1 MSNKILLS
9 ALNVGLESVDTPID
23 ELYEDM
29 AQTSADLTIEQSIE
43 AEREIDEFSERLDI
57 VRGMVEST
65 PEDAPQEAMESL
77 SRLIDHLNYG
87 RTDVS
92 SLEGLDTAGTRQ
104 ALLAQID
111 TMKASLESA
120 LVVSQESWS
129 VKDLWDSAGTVERL
143 SGELKEVT
151 SALSGRAKWFSENGI
166 VIDSLGQLR
175 FMTVNE
181 AFATNLA
188 KEATTT
194 VEHVTDMI
202 DVADQARDTAAK
214 ITALVKSAKVESEG
228 DGRALLTK
236 VVALNNPAIKAR
248 QRLDGVHLLNNE
260 RAQFELYSPKDS
272 SGVDLKGWDQLGYY
286 SLASQKAV
294 KHEYKASRWARFPAW
309 LVAYDVGNAAA
320 GAITGGA
327 GIVGFGVGVGIGLAA
342 GNAATSYLN
351 DRKAGKAIKHTIKFA
366 EIKAALDKASDL
378 GTKTA
383 QRRRQL
389 PGVFKKAVAGRDET
403 IRAVDALIKQ
413 AATAE
418 DRAALKTVRLFYNS
432 CERTS
437 WVLDSFAHRIMG
449 VVISNFLSIGKKM
462 LKASDK

>member
-29 AQTSADLTIEQSIE
+29 AQASADITIEQSIE

-57 VRGMVEST
+57 VREMVEST

-92 SLEGLDTAGTRQ
+92 SLEGLDAAGTRQ

-129 VKDLWDSAGTVERL
+129 VKDLWDSASAVERI

-151 SALSGRAKWFSENGI
+151 SALSGRAKWFSDNGI
-166 VIDSLGQLR
+166 VINSLGQLR

-202 DVADQARDTAAK
+202 DVADQARATAEK

-286 SLASQKAV
+286 SLAEQKAV
-294 KHEYKASRWARFPAW
+294 KHEHKASRWARIPAW
-309 LVAYDVGNAAA
+309 LVAFDASSSAVGAMAGGGIIGASMGIGVGIAVGNAAA
-320 GAITGGA
+320 
-327 GIVGFGVGVGIGLAA
+327 
-342 GNAATSYLN
+342 SYLN

-366 EIKAALDKASDL
+366 EIKTALDKASDL
-378 GTKTA
+378 GIKTA

-413 AATAE
+413 AATPE

>member
-1 MSNKILLS
+1 M
-9 ALNVGLESVDTPID
+9 NVGLESVDTPTD
-23 ELYEDM
+23 EIYEDM

-57 VRGMVEST
+57 VREMVEST

-120 LVVSQESWS
+120 MVVSQESWS

-175 FMTVNE
+175 FMTVNG

-194 VEHVTDMI
+194 VEHVADMI
-202 DVADQARDTAAK
+202 DVADQARATAEK
-214 ITALVKSAKVESEG
+214 ITALVKSAKVETEG

-286 SLASQKAV
+286 SLAEQKAA
-294 KHEYKASRWARFPAW
+294 KHKHKASRWARIPAW

-320 GAITGGA
+320 GAIAGG
-327 GIVGFGVGVGIGLAA
+327 GIVGMGVGIGVGIAA
-342 GNAATSYLN
+342 GNAAASYLN
-351 DRKAGKAIKHTIKFA
+351 DRKAGKAIKHTLKFA
-366 EIKAALDKASDL
+366 EIKSALDKASDL

-389 PGVFKKAVAGRDET
+389 PGVFKKAMAGRDET

-413 AATAE
+413 AATSE

-462 LKASDK
+462 LKASEK